1 MSGHVYKP
9 VVPTDEDEDEDP
21 VIKMIKH
28 TGCLDE
34 HNAIM
39 ECMFEHKD
47 WRKCQDKVKLF
58 RDLGCPRRVVLGLIW
73 MVWRCNTGFLS
84 QIYLCI
90 LDSNLV
96 RSQPTL
102 QHLILCCSCTL

>member
-58 RDLGCPRRVVLGLIW
+58 RDY
-73 MVWRCNTGFLS
+73 LS
-84 QIYLCI
+84 LHVKKHQLCI
-90 LDSNLV
+90 DHFNLKLKAENLV
-96 RSQPTL
+96 LSNKFTVYLFPNFQTSFF
-102 QHLILCCSCTL
+102 LIA